1 MNKIN
6 CFISGLLLL
15 QFIFSCSSTIE
26 INDEY
31 TNANS
36 SHQLI
41 IERSERQ
48 LHDISLNGKVYS
60 ALWQQ
65 NSAEFKALCYQAYN
79 LATQIVSAKTS
90 TNNLRPIAI
99 ITDLDETVLDN
110 SPYAISQAL
119 KGQEYDSQSWTDW
132 VNQTNATA
140 YPGSIEFFN
149 YAASKNVHV
158 FYVSNRSDYYE
169 KEATIANLKKL
180 GFPFAD
186 EDHVLLKGESSDKEY
201 RRQQILNDYEV
212 FMYLGDNLIDFS
224 EVFNETS
231 QAERNALVDEMSDYF
246 GRNFIVLPNSGYG
259 DWESAIPGFDFSG
272 SIEEKDRVILK
283 NVKGY

>member
-6 CFISGLLLL
+6 RLITGIFVASIFIA
-15 QFIFSCSSTIE
+15 CSPTIIVNE
-26 INDEY
+26 EY
-31 TNANS
+31 SKANNSIHKTNGT
-36 SHQLI
+36 
-41 IERSERQ
+41 ERQ
-48 LHDISLNGKVYS
+48 LHDIALNGKVYS

-79 LATQIVSAKTS
+79 LATQIVTKKTS
-90 TNNLRPIAI
+90 MNHLRPIAI

-110 SPYAISQAL
+110 SPYAVAQAL
-119 KGQEYDSQSWTDW
+119 KGEEFNSKSWTEW
-132 VNQTNATA
+132 VNKVEAIA
-140 YPGSIEFFN
+140 YPGSIDFFN
-149 YAASKNVHV
+149 YAASKNVHI

-186 EDHVLLKGESSDKEY
+186 EQHVLLKGDSSDKET
-201 RRQQILNDYEV
+201 RRQQILKDYEV
-212 FMYLGDNLIDFS
+212 FMYLGDNLIDFA
-224 EVFNETS
+224 EVFNQTS
-231 QAERNALVDEMSDYF
+231 QEDRNALVDQMSDYF

-259 DWESAIPGFDFSG
+259 DWEGALPGYDFGG
-272 SIEEKDRVILK
+272 SVEEKDRAILN

>member
-259 DWESAIPGFDFSG
+259 DWESAIPGFYFSG